1 MMLQQLV
8 ANTLWTH
15 RTPVSLNY
23 SWNTGSYV
31 SILFV
36 LQILS
41 GFLVSL
47 YYVPAIMEITPLLE
61 ILYRDV
67 NGGFWYRYLHVCI
80 ASYIFLFMYIHMYK
94 NMFYSSY
101 LGPKANTWYV
111 GVLLYFMTV
120 TIAFLGYT
128 LPFGQLSY
136 WGGTVITNLVTAIP
150 IVGQD
155 IVLWLRGDYL
165 IGGVTIP
172 RFFVL
177 HVILPFVTLSFVAL
191 HFYLM
196 HKADSSDSKGASK
209 QDKMTLYPYALI
221 KDLAGLLVIAGL
233 MIVSS
238 HIFPN
243 LFLNETN
250 YFLANDMDTPEH
262 IIPEWYLCH
271 FYALVRSFD
280 NKTVGVLIAFANFGL
295 LLLLPMFH
303 ASLSDS
309 KVSHYY

>member
-111 GVLLYFMTV
+111 GLLLYFMTV

-128 LPFGQLSY
+128 LPFGQMSY
-136 WGGTVITNLVTAIP
+136 WGGTVNINLLKAKKN
-150 IVGQD
+150 
-155 IVLWLRGDYL
+155 
-165 IGGVTIP
+165 
-172 RFFVL
+172 FFENI
-177 HVILPFVTLSFVAL
+177 VILVS
-191 HFYLM
+191 
-196 HKADSSDSKGASK
+196 
-209 QDKMTLYPYALI
+209 
-221 KDLAGLLVIAGL
+221 AG
-233 MIVSS
+233 
-238 HIFPN
+238 F
-243 LFLNETN
+243 F
-250 YFLANDMDTPEH
+250 
-262 IIPEWYLCH
+262 
-271 FYALVRSFD
+271 
-280 NKTVGVLIAFANFGL
+280 
-295 LLLLPMFH
+295 
-303 ASLSDS
+303 
-309 KVSHYY
+309 